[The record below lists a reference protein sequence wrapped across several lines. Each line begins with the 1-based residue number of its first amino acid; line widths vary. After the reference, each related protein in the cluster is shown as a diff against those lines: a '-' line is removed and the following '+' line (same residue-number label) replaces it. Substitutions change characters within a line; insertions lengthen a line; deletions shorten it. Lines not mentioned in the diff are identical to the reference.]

1 MTNSWDVPVS
11 EAVDPAPLPARPRAK
26 ASHGKPKKRLSGR
39 TIAIGAVVLVLLSF
53 VGYVWNALSPVSG
66 EGSPAMVT
74 VNSGE
79 ASGAVY
85 SALEA
90 AGIINDTTI
99 AKLYFSIVG
108 SPTIRPG
115 DYQLPTN
122 SSLDQVKKVLDG
134 GPNVVRLEVPVGF
147 TLRETAARVAAATAP
162 LFGKSFGSTFTAATT
177 SGEVS
182 SPFQPSGVS
191 TLEGLVAAGSYAI
204 VPGETA
210 PQLLREMVGRYTAMA
225 AAGGLTPSTTVEGH
239 DAYQLAVMAS
249 IVEKEGYY
257 VKNMTKVARVIYN
270 RLADGMPLQMDATIL
285 YGIGRDGGRVTPAML
300 RLDNPYNSYLHRG
313 LTPTAIATSGPAAIN
328 AVVHPADGAWKYFT
342 LVSHDGTEAFANTFA
357 EQLANERL
365 AARNGL

>member
-1 MTNSWDVPVS
+1 MTSTWDEPVS
-11 EAVDPAPLPARPRAK
+11 DASESAPLATRPRAK
-26 ASHGKPKKRLSGR
+26 ASHGKPKRRFSRL
-39 TIAIGAVVLVLLSF
+39 TLVIGAIVLIALSLL
-53 VGYVWNALSPVSG
+53 GYLWNAIAPIG
-66 EGSPAMVT
+66 GQGSPAMVT
-74 VNSGE
+74 VTSGE
-79 ASGAVY
+79 ASGSIY
-85 SALEA
+85 GALET

-99 AKLYFSIVG
+99 AKLYFSVVG

-122 SSLDQVKKVLDG
+122 SSLAHVKKVLDG

-147 TLRETAARVAAATAP
+147 TLRETAARVAAATEP
-162 LFGKSFGSTFTAATT
+162 LFGKAFGTTFSAATT
-177 SGEVS
+177 SGEVA

-210 PQLLREMVGRYTAMA
+210 PQLLREMVSRYVTMA
-225 AAGGLTPSTTVEGH
+225 AAGGLTPATTVEGH

-285 YGIGRDGGRVTPAML
+285 YGLGRDGGRVTPAML
-300 RLDNPYNSYLHRG
+300 RLEHPYNSYLTRG
-313 LTPTAIATSGPAAIN
+313 VTPTAIATTGPAAIN
-328 AVVHPADGAWKYFT
+328 AVMHPAEGTWKYFT
-342 LVSHDGTEAFANTFA
+342 LVSRDGTEAFATTFA
-357 EQLANERL
+357 EQLENERL